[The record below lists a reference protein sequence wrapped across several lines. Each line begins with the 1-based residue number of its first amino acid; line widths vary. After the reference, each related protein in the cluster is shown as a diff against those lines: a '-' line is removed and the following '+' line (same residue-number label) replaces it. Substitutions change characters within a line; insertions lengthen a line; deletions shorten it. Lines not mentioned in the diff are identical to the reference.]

1 MNIPNKRIYNE
12 MQSNVAIVRYVP
24 TNDGTETALLI
35 ASVALKG
42 YKMQ

>member
-1 MNIPNKRIYNE
+1 MR
-12 MQSNVAIVRYVP
+12 SNVAIVRYVP
-24 TNDGTETALLI
+24 ANDGTETALLI